1 MIFQTE
7 EQIFKYIKANQKLSP
22 WVADARVYHKR
33 LLALIDGDGFKEL
46 LITKIEHIE
55 GTQKAIARKKYAR
68 SIKDFYERLL
78 RLTDNI
84 YQSTGG
90 VKRYENLTDSQTEQ
104 LEEHLNDIK
113 GGKTLELWL
122 ESVWLTVY
130 HQDPN
135 GIIFLE
141 YDADRG
147 IEPQPSYKSI
157 NTIRNYTSNGQT
169 LEVLLFEPVNLDNGI
184 RQWYLVDDEKFY
196 TVNQSAESLSIDE
209 ELTFD
214 HNFGIVPAVVN
225 SDIEHIGYDKRLS
238 PVDKVVELSEE
249 YGRDLSVKTIYK
261 FQQGFPKHWRYASL
275 CPTCH
280 GVGKDGH
287 GETCGDC
294 NGTGELFRG
303 DVTNEDRLTIPEE
316 GDSIIAPASGYVNPS
331 LEYLADTRIE
341 LKELEDTATFTHWG
355 AVVNTEAIATA
366 TEIVINTQPVTM
378 RLNKYADVAQ
388 HVETLLTEMIA
399 NNMFI
404 EKPKDKKVSSISYGR
419 NYIIESTDAVLNRYE
434 TSKEAGDNSTIL
446 DRMYQEYLLTKYKS
460 DNVGLQI
467 AITKSKVEPY
477 IHFTAEQ
484 IRDNFGSKESQ
495 RKILFDEWWKTLTD
509 FNQTSDVLRGQ
520 FDAWFDNIYE
530 PPTPTEEEE
539 ITTN

>member
-1 MIFQTE
+1 MIFKE
-7 EQIFKYIKANQKLSP
+7 PEQLFNYIRANQSVDK
-22 WVADARVYHKR
+22 WVSDARVYHKR
-33 LLALIDGDGFKEL
+33 LLALIDGEGFNEL
-46 LITKIEHIE
+46 LIKQIEHIE

-84 YQSTGG
+84 YSSTGG
-90 VKRYENLTDSQTEQ
+90 VKRYENLTDSQV
-104 LEEHLNDIK
+104 EELQKHLHNVK
-113 GGKTLELWL
+113 GGKTLEAWL
-122 ESVWLTVY
+122 ETIWLTVY

-141 YDADRG
+141 YNAELE
-147 IEPQPSYKSI
+147 IKPQPSYKSI
-157 NTIRNYTSNGQT
+157 NTIRNYVSNGQT
-169 LEVLLFEPVNLDNGI
+169 LEVLLFEPVDLDEGVK
-184 RQWYLVDDEKFY
+184 QWYVVDDDKFY
-196 TVNQSAESLSIDE
+196 TVNQSAESFVIIDD
-209 ELTFD
+209 LTFE

-225 SDIEHIGYDKRLS
+225 SDIEHIGNHKRLS

-280 GVGKDGH
+280 GIGKDGD
-287 GETCGDC
+287 GNTCGDC
-294 NGTGELFRG
+294 NGTGELLRG

-316 GDSIIAPASGYVNPS
+316 GESIIAPASGFVSPD
-331 LEYLADTRIE
+331 LAYLSDTRIE

-355 AVVNTEAIATA
+355 AVVNTEAVATA

-388 HVETLLTEMIA
+388 NVETLLTEMIA
-399 NNMFI
+399 NNMFL

-419 NYIIESTDAVLNRYE
+419 NYIIESINAVLERYE
-434 TSKEAGDNSTIL
+434 TAKEAGDNATIL
-446 DRMYQEYLLTKYKS
+446 DRLYQEYLLSKYKS

-477 IHFTAEQ
+477 IHYTVEQ
-484 IRDNFGSKESQ
+484 INEIFGAKESQ
-495 RKILFDEWWKTLTD
+495 RKIMFDEWWKTITNFEQNSETLKTQ
-509 FNQTSDVLRGQ
+509 FNTWFDGQ
-520 FDAWFDNIYE
+520 FVE
-530 PPTPTEEEE
+530 PEEE
-539 ITTN
+539 TVTN

>member
-1 MIFQTE
+1 MIFKE
-7 EQIFKYIKANQKLSP
+7 EQQIFNYIRDNQKLSK
-22 WVADARVYHKR
+22 WVSDAREYHKR
-33 LLALIDGDGFKEL
+33 LLALIDGEGFNDL
-46 LITKIEHIE
+46 LINQIEHIE

-84 YQSTGG
+84 YSSTGG
-90 VKRYENLTDSQTEQ
+90 VKRYENLNTPQIEELQ
-104 LEEHLNDIK
+104 EHLANIK
-113 GGKTLELWL
+113 GGKNLESWL
-122 ESVWLTVY
+122 EAIWLTVY

-141 YDADRG
+141 YDSTLD
-147 IEPQPSYKSI
+147 IKPQPSYKSI
-157 NTIRNYTSNGQT
+157 NTIRNYVSNGQT
-169 LEVLLFEPVNLDNGI
+169 LEVLLFEPKDLDNGLK
-184 RQWYLVDDEKFY
+184 QWHIVDDERFY
-196 TVNQSAESLSIDE
+196 TVMQSNESFSIVEDM
-209 ELTFD
+209 TFE
-214 HNFGIVPAVVN
+214 HEFGIVPAVVN

-275 CPTCH
+275 CPSCH
-280 GVGKDGH
+280 GTGKDGD
-287 GETCGDC
+287 GSTCGSC
-294 NGTGELFRG
+294 NGTGELFKS

-316 GDSIIAPASGYVNPS
+316 GDSIIAPGSGYVNPS

-355 AVVNTEAIATA
+355 AVVNTEAVATA

-388 HVETLLTEMIA
+388 RVESILTEMIA

-404 EKPKDKKVSSISYGR
+404 NKAKDTKVSSIAYGR
-419 NYIIESTDAVLNRYE
+419 NYIIESTNAVLERYQLAK
-434 TSKEAGDNSTIL
+434 TQGDNATIL
-446 DRMYQEYLLTKYKS
+446 DRLYQEYLLTKYKS

-484 IRDNFGSKESQ
+484 VKDIVNDKEAE
-495 RKILFDEWWKTLTD
+495 RKVLFDEWWKTVTNFEQNSETLRSQ
-509 FNQTSDVLRGQ
+509 FNTWFEAIYVEPIEETETQT
-520 FDAWFDNIYE
+520 N
-530 PPTPTEEEE
+530 
-539 ITTN
+539 

>member
-1 MIFQTE
+1 MIFKE
-7 EQIFKYIKANQKLSP
+7 EQQIFNYIRDNQKLSK
-22 WVADARVYHKR
+22 WVSDAREYHKR
-33 LLALIDGDGFKEL
+33 LLALIDGEGFNDL
-46 LITKIEHIE
+46 LINQIEHIE
-55 GTQKAIARKKYAR
+55 GTQKAKARKKYAR

-84 YQSTGG
+84 YSSTGG
-90 VKRYENLTDSQTEQ
+90 VKRFENLTTPQIEELQ
-104 LEEHLNDIK
+104 EHLSNIK
-113 GGKTLELWL
+113 GGKNLESWL
-122 ESVWLTVY
+122 EAIWLTVY

-141 YDADRG
+141 YDSALD
-147 IEPQPSYKSI
+147 IKPQPSYKSI
-157 NTIRNYTSNGQT
+157 NTIRNYVSNGQT
-169 LEVLLFEPVNLDNGI
+169 LEVLLFEPKDLDNGL
-184 RQWYLVDDEKFY
+184 RQWHIVDDERFY
-196 TVNQSAESLSIDE
+196 TVMQSNESFSIVDDM
-209 ELTFD
+209 TFE
-214 HNFGIVPAVVN
+214 HQFGIVPAVVN

-275 CPTCH
+275 CPSCH
-280 GVGKDGH
+280 GTGKDGD
-287 GETCGDC
+287 GSTCGSC

-316 GDSIIAPASGYVNPS
+316 GDSIIAPGSGYVNPS
-331 LEYLADTRIE
+331 LEYLSDTRIE

-355 AVVNTEAIATA
+355 AVVNTEAVATA
-366 TEIVINTQPVTM
+366 TEIVVNTQPVTM

-388 HVETLLTEMIA
+388 RVESILTEMIA

-404 EKPKDKKVSSISYGR
+404 NKDKSTKVSSISYGR
-419 NYIIESTDAVLNRYE
+419 NYIIESTSAVLERYQLAK
-434 TSKEAGDNSTIL
+434 TQGDNATIL
-446 DRMYQEYLLTKYKS
+446 DRLYQEYLLTKYKS

-484 IRDNFGSKESQ
+484 VKDIVNDKEAE
-495 RKILFDEWWKTLTD
+495 RKVLFDEFWKTVVNFEQNSETLRNQ
-509 FNQTSDVLRGQ
+509 FNT
-520 FDAWFDNIYE
+520 WFDSIYIE
-530 PPTPTEEEE
+530 PVDETE
-539 ITTN
+539 TQTN